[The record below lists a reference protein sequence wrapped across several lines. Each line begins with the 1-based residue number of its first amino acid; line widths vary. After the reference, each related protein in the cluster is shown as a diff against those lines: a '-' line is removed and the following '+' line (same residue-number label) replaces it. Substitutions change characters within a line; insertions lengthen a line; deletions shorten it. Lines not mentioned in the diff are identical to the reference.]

1 MKKVNKFIQD
11 TTKKKI
17 EETNWHILISNI
29 NGNQFNDDTEMAN
42 LLKEYIINIGSNLAI
57 PIPSKNFSE

>member
-17 EETNWHILISNI
+17 EKTNWDILITNI
-29 NGNQFNDDTEMAN
+29 NRNQFNDDTEIAN
-42 LLKEYIINIGSNLAI
+42 FLNK
-57 PIPSKNFSE
+57 